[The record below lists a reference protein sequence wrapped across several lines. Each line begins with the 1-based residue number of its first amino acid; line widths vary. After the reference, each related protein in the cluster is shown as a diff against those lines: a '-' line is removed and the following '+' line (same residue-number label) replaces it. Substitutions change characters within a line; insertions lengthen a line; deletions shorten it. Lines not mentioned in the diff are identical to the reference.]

1 MKTRLD
7 ETNHMRKLMGLP
19 LINEGYSGDD
29 KPHWKRLVTKY
40 GDEQC
45 SFWENRNLRH
55 EDLVDNIK
63 RQPKIFIQKLED
75 AQKSND
81 KNNRYWGSP
90 FSKIELSKNSID
102 QFIVDLEDY
111 IIGHCVKGNTGRR
124 IVINSLNE
132 LNDRL
137 LDLMKKLEPIGTDI
151 VANFDK
157 EKVTDDLANKTT
169 IKDGVVH
176 VPFSVD
182 DFPKVDWDLYF
193 EDFSV
198 SNDKFGFTDY
208 VVKEYGAGEI
218 DSEEIWKEYQEA
230 ILHRLMNEE

>member
-19 LINEGYSGDD
+19 LLNEGYSGDD

-63 RQPKIFIQKLED
+63 RQPKIFIKKLED

-81 KNNRYWGSP
+81 KNNPYWGSP

-102 QFIVDLEDY
+102 QFIVDLEGY
-111 IIGHCVKGNTGRR
+111 IIGHCVRGNTGRR

-137 LDLMKKLEPIGTDI
+137 LDLMKKLEHSGTDV

>member
-102 QFIVDLEDY
+102 QFIVDLEGY

>member
-29 KPHWKRLVTKY
+29 KPHWNRLVTKY

-193 EDFSV
+193 EDFDV
-198 SNDKFGFTDY
+198 SNNKFGFTDY

>member
-182 DFPKVDWDLYF
+182 DFPNKDWDLYF
-193 EDFSV
+193 EDFDV
-198 SNDKFGFTDY
+198 SNKKFGFTDY